1 MLRREVSLP
10 CSMAME
16 NNFLVCHGYGR
27 RHFGTVKQKSRENV
41 FFNLGSYGILSF
53 EISLETEQR
62 AEALVYSS
70 WQLKDEKLER
80 GF

>member
-1 MLRREVSLP
+1 MLREEVSLP

-16 NNFLVCHGYGR
+16 NNFPVCHGYSR

-41 FFNLGSYGILSF
+41 FFSLGSYGILNF
-53 EISLETEQR
+53 EISLEAEQR
-62 AEALVYSS
+62 AEALLYSS